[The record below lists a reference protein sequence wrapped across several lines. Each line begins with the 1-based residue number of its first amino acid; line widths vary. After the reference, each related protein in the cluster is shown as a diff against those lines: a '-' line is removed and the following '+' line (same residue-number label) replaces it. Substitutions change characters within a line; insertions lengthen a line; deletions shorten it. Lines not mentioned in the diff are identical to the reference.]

1 MNRLIGL
8 EVYRCV
14 AVPRGVNLEAAARLL
29 VPEVVG
35 AVVRPVGMSVEFF
48 LRLLVGIFV
57 AGDEE
62 QRKKH
67 EG

>member
-14 AVPRGVNLEAAARLL
+14 AVPRGVDGEAVGGLF

-35 AVVRPVGMSVEFF
+35 AVVRPRGVLVVGFI
-48 LRLLVGIFV
+48 RLLVIRLV
-57 AGDEE
+57 AGGEE
-62 QRKKH
+62 QRKKR

>member
-14 AVPRGVNLEAAARLL
+14 AVPRGVDGEAAGELF

-35 AVVRPVGMSVEFF
+35 AVGCPVGMSVEFF

-57 AGDEE
+57 AGDDE
-62 QRKKH
+62 QHYSCK
-67 EG
+67 G

>member
-14 AVPRGVNLEAAARLL
+14 AVPRGVDGEADGGLL

-48 LRLLVGIFV
+48 LRLPVGIFV

-62 QRKKH
+62 QRKKRK
-67 EG
+67 G

>member
-14 AVPRGVNLEAAARLL
+14 AVPRGVDGEADGGLL

>member
-8 EVYRCV
+8 EIYRCV
-14 AVPRGVNLEAAARLL
+14 AVPRGVYLEAAGGLL
-29 VPEVVG
+29 VPEVVA
-35 AVVRPVGMSVEFF
+35 AVVRPRGMLVES
-48 LRLLVGIFV
+48 LIRLPVGIFV

>member
-14 AVPRGVNLEAAARLL
+14 AVPRGVYLEAAAQLL

-35 AVVRPVGMSVEFF
+35 AVVRPRGVLVVGFI
-48 LRLLVGIFV
+48 RLLVIRLV
-57 AGDEE
+57 AGDGE
-62 QRKKH
+62 QRENC